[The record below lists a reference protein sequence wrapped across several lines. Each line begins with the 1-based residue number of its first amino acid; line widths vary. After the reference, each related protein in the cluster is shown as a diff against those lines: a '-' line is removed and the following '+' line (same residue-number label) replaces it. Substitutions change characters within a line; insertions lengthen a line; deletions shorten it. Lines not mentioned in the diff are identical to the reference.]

1 MPNKNR
7 EKKARF
13 VIISFIRAL
22 LIVAFFGALQNSR
35 DLVLVLSIFGFS
47 LTFLP
52 KLLRKYLGVSYDSA
66 FDVMTLFFIYGILYL
81 SEVRGVFANFWWWGI
96 LLNLISAFALGFIG
110 LIVIY
115 SLYEGKKISTSPFF
129 IAFFAFVFALSFATL
144 WEILE
149 FLLDVLFGFN
159 LQSSTLD
166 TMGDLIVGAIGSFLV
181 SAIGYLYIKNGK
193 VGLINGLISSIINK
207 NPGLFK
213 DKSYAEKSS
222 EEIMGIIKK
231 GEGERLEFKSTLRTN
246 LHTGS
251 YDKKIEHS
259 VLKTVVAYLNS
270 YGGTLLVGVSDGG
283 NILGLE
289 KDGFVDNDALSLHFT
304 NLIRHRIGNEY
315 LPFIRF
321 EIFPINDKHVLKI
334 DCDKSNRHVFLKDGD
349 EEEFYVRNGPASV
362 KLSGNALVDYISHKF
377 GR

>member
-115 SLYEGKKISTSPFF
+115 SLYEGK
-129 IAFFAFVFALSFATL
+129 
-144 WEILE
+144 
-149 FLLDVLFGFN
+149 
-159 LQSSTLD
+159 
-166 TMGDLIVGAIGSFLV
+166 
-181 SAIGYLYIKNGK
+181 
-193 VGLINGLISSIINK
+193 
-207 NPGLFK
+207 
-213 DKSYAEKSS
+213 
-222 EEIMGIIKK
+222 
-231 GEGERLEFKSTLRTN
+231 
-246 LHTGS
+246 
-251 YDKKIEHS
+251 
-259 VLKTVVAYLNS
+259 
-270 YGGTLLVGVSDGG
+270 
-283 NILGLE
+283 
-289 KDGFVDNDALSLHFT
+289 
-304 NLIRHRIGNEY
+304 
-315 LPFIRF
+315 
-321 EIFPINDKHVLKI
+321 
-334 DCDKSNRHVFLKDGD
+334 
-349 EEEFYVRNGPASV
+349 
-362 KLSGNALVDYISHKF
+362 
-377 GR
+377 